1 MQKIIE
7 WKLDVCGE
15 EPEILNDSEP
25 VGAVPQAAG
34 ILTPGCLRW
43 SYKKGERTRVQ
54 VLANENS
61 RIYRFLDVRQ
71 GQEISAIPFD
81 AFRFVD

>member
-1 MQKIIE
+1 MQKVIE

-15 EPEILNDSEP
+15 EPEVFNGKEP
-25 VGAVPQAAG
+25 VGAVPQEAG

-43 SYKKGERTRVQ
+43 AYKKGERTRVQ
-54 VLANENS
+54 VLS
-61 RIYRFLDVRQ
+61 SGKCQTYRFLDIRQ
-71 GQEISAIPFD
+71 GHEIEGISPD